1 MRRPYNAQGNNRS
14 RSYCQ
19 ESINLKRMAMT
30 NQTPITAFVDKVKHW
45 IENYQNSLKVK
56 PAMNSSNR
64 SSSEETLEP
73 DVPLEIGSELL
84 ITDEIVKMFDGL
96 SNARGRVVIIDSISM
111 KEKEVIKASAF
122 GIQINVNMQVAQ
134 KMRQA
139 FLRRERLPL

>member
-1 MRRPYNAQGNNRS
+1 MPQPTGIS
-14 RSYCQ
+14 GL
-19 ESINLKRMAMT
+19 INQCKRW
-30 NQTPITAFVDKVKHW
+30 V
-45 IENYQNSLKVK
+45 ENYQKTLRLKREK
-56 PAMNSSNR
+56 NLSDR
-64 SSSEETLEP
+64 SVIEDSSEP
-73 DVPLEIGSELL
+73 QPNVPLEVGSELL

-122 GIQINVNMQVAQ
+122 GIQINVNMSVAQ